1 MLEREM
7 MNLLDVC
14 YDKALQGVLPGE
26 KSIEE
31 LAEDYLYKS
40 SSKKKA
46 IDDLIGYQTL
56 LCGTNGFIT
65 GLGGLLVLPVAI
77 PTNILSTI
85 YIQLRMIAAIAYIN
99 GYDIYSDQVRTIA
112 YACLTGSS
120 ATKVLKNVGI
130 KVNIKVVENLDEIEK
145 NGQFDLLFQN
155 WQTVSTGDS
164 QWFLDNAFKT
174 GGSANYGKYS
184 NKELD
189 DLINKLTTTFD
200 VKERQKITK
209 EASQIIIDEAY
220 GTYIVSQA
228 NVNVSNNKVENM
240 HNFPIDYYFL
250 TADTKITK

>member
-65 GLGGLLVLPVAI
+65 GLGGLLVLPV
-77 PTNILSTI
+77 TI
-85 YIQLRMIAAIAYIN
+85 SANVAGVIYVQLRMIAAIAHIN

-120 ATKVLKNVGI
+120 AANILKNVGI
-130 KVNIKVVENLDEIEK
+130 KISEKMAVNALKRVPGAILIKINQQVGFRLVTK
-145 NGQFDLLFQN
+145 FGQKGL
-155 WQTVSTGDS
+155 
-164 QWFLDNAFKT
+164 
-174 GGSANYGKYS
+174 
-184 NKELD
+184 
-189 DLINKLTTTFD
+189 
-200 VKERQKITK
+200 
-209 EASQIIIDEAY
+209 
-220 GTYIVSQA
+220 
-228 NVNVSNNKVENM
+228 VNVIKMMPLVGGVVGGVFDTGMTLTIGNIAKKVFSE
-240 HNFPIDYYFL
+240 
-250 TADTKITK
+250 

>member
-112 YACLTGSS
+112 YACLTDRKS
-120 ATKVLKNVGI
+120 
-130 KVNIKVVENLDEIEK
+130 VV
-145 NGQFDLLFQN
+145 
-155 WQTVSTGDS
+155 
-164 QWFLDNAFKT
+164 
-174 GGSANYGKYS
+174 
-184 NKELD
+184 
-189 DLINKLTTTFD
+189 
-200 VKERQKITK
+200 
-209 EASQIIIDEAY
+209 
-220 GTYIVSQA
+220 
-228 NVNVSNNKVENM
+228 
-240 HNFPIDYYFL
+240 
-250 TADTKITK
+250 

>member
-46 IDDLIGYQTL
+46 IDDLMGYQTL

-120 ATKVLKNVGI
+120 TTKVLKNVGI
-130 KVNIKVVENLDEIEK
+130 KIGEKVVINVIKKIPVEVLVKINQQVGFRLVTK
-145 NGQFDLLFQN
+145 FGQKGLVNFGKMIPLVGGVVGGAFD
-155 WQTVSTGDS
+155 TGM
-164 QWFLDNAFKT
+164 T
-174 GGSANYGKYS
+174 
-184 NKELD
+184 
-189 DLINKLTTTFD
+189 LTIGNIA
-200 VKERQKITK
+200 K
-209 EASQIIIDEAY
+209 
-220 GTYIVSQA
+220 
-228 NVNVSNNKVENM
+228 KVFSE
-240 HNFPIDYYFL
+240 
-250 TADTKITK
+250 

>member
-31 LAEDYLYKS
+31 LAEDYLAKTS
-40 SSKKKA
+40 SREKA
-46 IDDLIGYQTL
+46 IDKLIGYQTV

-120 ATKVLKNVGI
+120 AANILKNVGI
-130 KVNIKVVENLDEIEK
+130 KISEKMAVNALKKVPGAILIKINQQVGFRLVTK
-145 NGQFDLLFQN
+145 FGQKGLVNFGKMMPLVGGVAGGVFD
-155 WQTVSTGDS
+155 TGM
-164 QWFLDNAFKT
+164 T
-174 GGSANYGKYS
+174 
-184 NKELD
+184 
-189 DLINKLTTTFD
+189 LTIGNIA
-200 VKERQKITK
+200 K
-209 EASQIIIDEAY
+209 
-220 GTYIVSQA
+220 
-228 NVNVSNNKVENM
+228 KVFSE
-240 HNFPIDYYFL
+240 
-250 TADTKITK
+250 

>member
-7 MNLLDVC
+7 MNLLDAC

-65 GLGGLLVLPVAI
+65 GLGGLLVLPV
-77 PTNILSTI
+77 TI
-85 YIQLRMIAAIAYIN
+85 SANVAGVIYVQLRMIAAIAHIN

-120 ATKVLKNVGI
+120 AANILKNVGI
-130 KVNIKVVENLDEIEK
+130 KISEKMAVNALKRVPGAILIKINQQVGFRLVTK
-145 NGQFDLLFQN
+145 FGQKGL
-155 WQTVSTGDS
+155 
-164 QWFLDNAFKT
+164 
-174 GGSANYGKYS
+174 
-184 NKELD
+184 
-189 DLINKLTTTFD
+189 
-200 VKERQKITK
+200 
-209 EASQIIIDEAY
+209 
-220 GTYIVSQA
+220 
-228 NVNVSNNKVENM
+228 VNVIKMMPLVGGVVGGVFDTGMTLTIGNIAKKVFSE
-240 HNFPIDYYFL
+240 
-250 TADTKITK
+250 

>member
-31 LAEDYLYKS
+31 LAEDYLAKTNS
-40 SSKKKA
+40 REKA
-46 IDDLIGYQTL
+46 IDKLIGYQTV

-77 PTNILSTI
+77 SANVAGVI
-85 YIQLRMIAAIAYIN
+85 YVQLRMIAAIAHIN

-130 KVNIKVVENLDEIEK
+130 KIGEKVVINVIKKIPVEVLVKINQQVGFRLVTK
-145 NGQFDLLFQN
+145 FGQKGLVNFGKMIPLVGGVVGGAFD
-155 WQTVSTGDS
+155 TGMTLTIGNIAKKV
-164 QWFLDNAFKT
+164 FL
-174 GGSANYGKYS
+174 
-184 NKELD
+184 E
-189 DLINKLTTTFD
+189 
-200 VKERQKITK
+200 
-209 EASQIIIDEAY
+209 
-220 GTYIVSQA
+220 
-228 NVNVSNNKVENM
+228 
-240 HNFPIDYYFL
+240 
-250 TADTKITK
+250 

>member
-26 KSIEE
+26 KSVEE
-31 LAEDYLYKS
+31 LAEDYLAKTS
-40 SSKKKA
+40 SREKA
-46 IDDLIGYQTL
+46 IDKLIGYQTL

-120 ATKVLKNVGI
+120 TTKVLKNVGI
-130 KVNIKVVENLDEIEK
+130 KIGEKVVINAIKKIPVEVLVKINQQVGFRLVTK
-145 NGQFDLLFQN
+145 FGQKGLVNFGKMIPLVGGVAGGVFD
-155 WQTVSTGDS
+155 TGM
-164 QWFLDNAFKT
+164 T
-174 GGSANYGKYS
+174 
-184 NKELD
+184 
-189 DLINKLTTTFD
+189 LTIGNIA
-200 VKERQKITK
+200 K
-209 EASQIIIDEAY
+209 
-220 GTYIVSQA
+220 
-228 NVNVSNNKVENM
+228 KVFSE
-240 HNFPIDYYFL
+240 
-250 TADTKITK
+250 

>member
-14 YDKALQGVLPGE
+14 YDKALQGVLPVE

-120 ATKVLKNVGI
+120 TTKVLKNVGI
-130 KVNIKVVENLDEIEK
+130 KIGEKVVINVIKKIPVEVLVKINQQVGFRLVTK
-145 NGQFDLLFQN
+145 FGQKGLVNFGKMIPLVGGVVGGAFD
-155 WQTVSTGDS
+155 TGMTLTIGNIAKKI
-164 QWFLDNAFKT
+164 FL
-174 GGSANYGKYS
+174 
-184 NKELD
+184 E
-189 DLINKLTTTFD
+189 
-200 VKERQKITK
+200 
-209 EASQIIIDEAY
+209 
-220 GTYIVSQA
+220 
-228 NVNVSNNKVENM
+228 
-240 HNFPIDYYFL
+240 
-250 TADTKITK
+250 